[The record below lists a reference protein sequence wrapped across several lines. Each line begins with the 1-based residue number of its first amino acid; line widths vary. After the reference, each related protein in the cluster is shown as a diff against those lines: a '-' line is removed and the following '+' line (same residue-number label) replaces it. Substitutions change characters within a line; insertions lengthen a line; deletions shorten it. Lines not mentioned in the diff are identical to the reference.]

1 MSLIKNIEIDTL
13 KLRNLVVKDNLNN
26 PVLSSFQLFAA
37 GDGNTYWST
46 GVDAQQFID
55 LSTQVNGVNS
65 TLQNFESTASSTI
78 RNITSSLEAEVFSSI
93 YSLSSFIK
101 NLETYSINTTY
112 TDAAIAQYSTG
123 LQSTLTTKYQTIA
136 SSLTL
141 FSLGLQNTS
150 TTAAQI
156 GMQIA
161 ATNASIQ
168 STNALVARNSTI
180 TRSTLFNN
188 QSTYTTSTFNGVF
201 QLESTNFGTLNTLI
215 LANVAY
221 TNNSLNNISTS
232 EGQVLSSIA
241 NIPVLLTSTIVA
253 ASTLVSFGLSTSYV
267 SSVNYTNS
275 KISTLYISTNN
286 QITQTQSTLQAQL
299 ASTTTG
305 LLQSRSVI
313 ISSLI
318 SSIYSISTSN
328 GSTLNYF
335 EQNITIL
342 LSTGLTQ
349 NIYQTFI
356 DLQAYSENI
365 IAGTTSTSNFV
376 INSTNNALQSQS
388 VSSYNGVMNSSFLY
402 ITNNLYTSTI
412 STILPQ
418 MNSTVNGNISAS
430 NAFFTSTIAST
441 TQYFQLLVNATYV
454 AFTQDID
461 AYTANYETQISTQI
475 ANGLSTQ
482 NAILST
488 AIVLNDQLLNQT
500 LSTYV
505 FTLSTF
511 TYSQYLTAPSIIM
524 NKVDNLSS
532 LSNVAEVTGLSS
544 LVAGIVTLDTT
555 NYNNFYVLVSDI
567 GANIFYG
574 LTVSTSQ
581 AKLNQD
587 FTVQIDIK
595 STYQNS
601 FFTLDTSNMSNWLT
615 TPPIYNPNSFSLI
628 TTPTPPQTQVP
639 KADTVQQI
647 YLSSFIGAYII
658 DMRYTP
664 MGMFIKNIQAYPFI
678 YTTAT
683 FSGSIIIP
691 KNVQVNNTQL
701 AAHSSFVYRGTPL
714 QISWQT
720 NDMNIPLGIKFTG
733 VDLYNRPI
741 TSWSGPYDSAP
752 GSAAVKVPT
761 PTAPFAKYDMMYL
774 GVYPNTSLN
783 GNNTTSGNS
792 QNLIFASRP
801 FPSSLYVVNPTINS
815 YIRVL
820 NPGTVNNYIQVT
832 ELRVNNDVNQN
843 MVQVSTNCVFT
854 PDTDTVNINTFPYNG
869 SYTTFGWQNAFDN
882 NPNTYFYG
890 GYTATQINPNA
901 VVAGQF
907 STINAYAMLP
917 PAPLQISS
925 IEVVQGPTYSLQG
938 MQLIMSNRNEGL
950 IANGLFFSTITLI
963 STTTQSFGFS

>member
-13 KLRNLVVKDNLNN
+13 KLRNLVVKDNQNN
-26 PVLSSFQLFAA
+26 PVLSSFHLYAA
-37 GDGNTYWST
+37 GDGTTFWST
-46 GVDAQQFID
+46 GVDAQQFIN
-55 LSTQVNGVNS
+55 LSTKVNNVNS
-65 TLQNFESTASSTI
+65 TLQNFESTATSTI
-78 RNITSSLEAEVFSSI
+78 RNITSSLEADVFSSI
-93 YSLSSFIK
+93 YSLSSFIV
-101 NLETYSINTTY
+101 NLQTYSINTTY

-123 LQSTLTTKYQTIA
+123 VETTLTTRYQTIA

-141 FSLGLQNTS
+141 FTLGLQNTS
-150 TTAAQI
+150 TSVSQI
-156 GMQIA
+156 GVQIA
-161 ATNASIQ
+161 ATNASVVA
-168 STNALVARNSTI
+168 TNALIARNSTI

-188 QSTYTTSTFNGVF
+188 QSTYTTSTFTGLF

-221 TNNSLNNISTS
+221 TTNSLNNISTS
-232 EGQVLSSIA
+232 EGQVLSSIS
-241 NIPVLLTSTIVA
+241 NVPVLLTSTIVA
-253 ASTLVSFGLSTSYV
+253 ASTLAFFGLSTSYV
-267 SSVNYTNS
+267 SSVNYTNAA
-275 KISTLYISTNN
+275 INTLYISTNN
-286 QITQTQSTLQAQL
+286 QIDITQSTLQGQL

-305 LLQSRSVI
+305 LLLSRTQIV
-313 ISSLI
+313 SSLI
-318 SSIYSISTSN
+318 SSIYSISTSS
-328 GSTLNYF
+328 GSTLTYF
-335 EQNITIL
+335 EQNITVL

-356 DLQAYSENI
+356 DLQAYSANL

-376 INSTNNALQSQS
+376 INSTNTALQSQS
-388 VSSYNGVMNSSFLY
+388 LSSYNGVMSSSFLY
-402 ITNNLYTSTI
+402 ITENLYASTI

-418 MNSTVNGNISAS
+418 MNSTVNGNISTS

-461 AYTANYETQISTQI
+461 AYTANYEIQISTQI
-475 ANGLSTQ
+475 ANGLSSQ
-482 NAILST
+482 NAVLST
-488 AIVLNDQLLNQT
+488 AVILNEQLLNET

-505 FTLSTF
+505 FTLSSF
-511 TYSQYLTAPSIIM
+511 TYSQYATAPSIIM
-524 NKVDNLSS
+524 NKVNNLST
-532 LSNVAEVTGLSS
+532 LNNVASVTGLSS

-567 GANIFYG
+567 GANVFYG
-574 LTVSTSQ
+574 LAISTSQ
-581 AKLNQD
+581 AKMNQD

-601 FFTLDTSNMSNWLT
+601 FFTLDTSNMSRWLN

-628 TTPTPPQTQVP
+628 TNSQVP

-647 YLSSFIGAYII
+647 YLSTFIGAYII

-664 MGMFIKNIQAYPFI
+664 MGMFIKNIQTYPFI

-683 FSGSIIIP
+683 FTGSIIIP
-691 KNVQVNNTQL
+691 KNVQVSNQQL
-701 AAHSSFVYRGTPL
+701 AQHSSFVYRGSPI
-714 QISWQT
+714 QVSWQT
-720 NDMNIPLGIKFTG
+720 NDLNIPLGIKFTG
-733 VDLYNRPI
+733 TDLYNRPI
-741 TSWSGPYDSAP
+741 TSWSGPYNSGP
-752 GSAAVKVPT
+752 GTAGIKVPT
-761 PTAPFAKYDMMYL
+761 PAAPFAKYDMMYL
-774 GVYPNTSLN
+774 GVYPNTTLN

-801 FPSSLYVVNPTINS
+801 IPSSLYVVNPTINS

-820 NPGTVNNYIQVT
+820 NPGTVNNYLQVN
-832 ELRVNNDVNQN
+832 EIRVNNDVNQN
-843 MVQVSTNCVFT
+843 MTQVSTNCVFT

-882 NPNTYFYG
+882 NPNTFFYG

-901 VVAGQF
+901 IVAGQF
-907 STINAYAMLP
+907 STTSAFAMLP

-925 IEVVQGPTYSLQG
+925 IEVVQGPTYNLQG

-950 IANGLFFSTITLI
+950 IANGLFYSTITL
-963 STTTQSFGFS
+963 SAANTQSFSFS

>member
-13 KLRNLVVKDNLNN
+13 KLRNLVVKDNQNN
-26 PVLSSFQLFAA
+26 PVLSSFHLYAA
-37 GDGNTYWST
+37 GDGTTFWST
-46 GVDAQQFID
+46 GVDAQQFIN
-55 LSTQVNGVNS
+55 LSTKVNNVNS
-65 TLQNFESTASSTI
+65 TLQNFESSATSTI
-78 RNITSSLEAEVFSSI
+78 RNITSSLEADVFSSI
-93 YSLSSFIK
+93 YSLSSFIV
-101 NLETYSINTTY
+101 NLQTYSINTTY

-123 LQSTLTTKYQTIA
+123 VETTLTTRYQTIA

-141 FSLGLQNTS
+141 FTLGLQNTS
-150 TTAAQI
+150 TSVSQI
-156 GMQIA
+156 GVQIA
-161 ATNASIQ
+161 ATNASVVA
-168 STNALVARNSTI
+168 TNALIARNSTI

-188 QSTYTTSTFNGVF
+188 QSTYTTSTFTGLF

-221 TNNSLNNISTS
+221 TTNSLNNISTS
-232 EGQVLSSIA
+232 EGQVLSSIS
-241 NIPVLLTSTIVA
+241 NVPLLLTSTIVA
-253 ASTLVSFGLSTSYV
+253 ASTLAFFGLSTSYV
-267 SSVNYTNS
+267 SSVNYTNAAIN
-275 KISTLYISTNN
+275 KLYISTNN
-286 QITQTQSTLQAQL
+286 QIDITQSTLQGQL

-305 LLQSRSVI
+305 LLLSRTQIV
-313 ISSLI
+313 SSLI
-318 SSIYSISTSN
+318 SSIYSISTSS
-328 GSTLNYF
+328 GSTLTYF
-335 EQNITIL
+335 EQNITVL

-356 DLQAYSENI
+356 DLQAYSANL

-376 INSTNNALQSQS
+376 INSTNTALQSQS
-388 VSSYNGVMNSSFLY
+388 LSSYNGVMSSSFLY
-402 ITNNLYTSTI
+402 ITENLYASTI

-418 MNSTVNGNISAS
+418 MNSTVNGNISTS

-461 AYTANYETQISTQI
+461 AYTANYEIQISTQI
-475 ANGLSTQ
+475 ANGLSSQ
-482 NAILST
+482 NAVLST
-488 AIVLNDQLLNQT
+488 AVILNEQLLNET

-511 TYSQYLTAPSIIM
+511 TYSQYATAPSIIM
-524 NKVDNLSS
+524 NKVDNLST
-532 LSNVAEVTGLSS
+532 LNNVASVTGLSS

-567 GANIFYG
+567 GANVFYG
-574 LTVSTSQ
+574 LAISTSQ
-581 AKLNQD
+581 AKMNQD

-601 FFTLDTSNMSNWLT
+601 FFTLDTSNMSRWLN

-628 TTPTPPQTQVP
+628 TNSQVP

-647 YLSSFIGAYII
+647 YLSTFIGAYII

-664 MGMFIKNIQAYPFI
+664 MGMFIKNIQTYPFI

-683 FSGSIIIP
+683 FTGSIIIP
-691 KNVQVNNTQL
+691 KNVQVSNQQL
-701 AAHSSFVYRGTPL
+701 AQHSSFVYRGSPI
-714 QISWQT
+714 QVSWQT
-720 NDMNIPLGIKFTG
+720 NDLNIPLGIKFTG
-733 VDLYNRPI
+733 TDLYNRPI
-741 TSWSGPYDSAP
+741 TSWSGPYNSGP
-752 GSAAVKVPT
+752 GTAGIKVPT
-761 PTAPFAKYDMMYL
+761 PAAPFAKYDMMYL
-774 GVYPNTSLN
+774 GVYPNTTLN

-801 FPSSLYVVNPTINS
+801 IPSSLYVVNPTINS

-820 NPGTVNNYIQVT
+820 NPGTVNNYLQVN
-832 ELRVNNDVNQN
+832 EIRVNNDVNQN
-843 MVQVSTNCVFT
+843 MTQVSTNCVFT

-882 NPNTYFYG
+882 NPNTFFYG

-901 VVAGQF
+901 IVAGQF
-907 STINAYAMLP
+907 STTSAFAMLP

-925 IEVVQGPTYSLQG
+925 IEVVQGPTYNLQG

-950 IANGLFFSTITLI
+950 IANGLFYSTITL
-963 STTTQSFGFS
+963 SAANTQSFSFS

>member
-13 KLRNLVVKDNLNN
+13 KLRNLVVKDNQNN
-26 PVLSSFQLFAA
+26 PVLSSFHLYAA
-37 GDGNTYWST
+37 GDGTTFWST
-46 GVDAQQFID
+46 GVDAQQFIN
-55 LSTQVNGVNS
+55 LSTKVNNVNS
-65 TLQNFESTASSTI
+65 TLQNFESTATSTI
-78 RNITSSLEAEVFSSI
+78 RNITSSLEADVFSSI
-93 YSLSSFIK
+93 YSLSSFIV
-101 NLETYSINTTY
+101 NLQTYSINTTY

-123 LQSTLTTKYQTIA
+123 VETTLTTRYQTIA

-141 FSLGLQNTS
+141 FTLGLQNTS
-150 TTAAQI
+150 TSVSQI
-156 GMQIA
+156 GVQIA
-161 ATNASIQ
+161 ATNASVVA
-168 STNALVARNSTI
+168 TNALIARNSTI

-188 QSTYTTSTFNGVF
+188 QSTYTTSTFTGLF

-221 TNNSLNNISTS
+221 TTNSLNNISTS
-232 EGQVLSSIA
+232 EGQVLSSIS
-241 NIPVLLTSTIVA
+241 NVPLLLTSTIVA
-253 ASTLVSFGLSTSYV
+253 ASTLAFFGLSTSYV
-267 SSVNYTNS
+267 SSVNYTNAAIN
-275 KISTLYISTNN
+275 KLYISTNN
-286 QITQTQSTLQAQL
+286 QIDITQSTLQGQL

-305 LLQSRSVI
+305 LLLSRTQIV
-313 ISSLI
+313 SSLI
-318 SSIYSISTSN
+318 SSIYSISTSS
-328 GSTLNYF
+328 GSTLTYF
-335 EQNITIL
+335 EQNITVL

-356 DLQAYSENI
+356 DLQAYSANL

-376 INSTNNALQSQS
+376 INSTNTALQSQS
-388 VSSYNGVMNSSFLY
+388 LSSYNGVMSSSFLY
-402 ITNNLYTSTI
+402 ITENLYASTI

-418 MNSTVNGNISAS
+418 MNSTVNGNISTS

-461 AYTANYETQISTQI
+461 AYTANYEIQISTQI
-475 ANGLSTQ
+475 ANGLSSQ
-482 NAILST
+482 NAVLST
-488 AIVLNDQLLNQT
+488 AVILNEQLLNET

-511 TYSQYLTAPSIIM
+511 TYSQYATAPSIIM
-524 NKVDNLSS
+524 NKVDNLST
-532 LSNVAEVTGLSS
+532 LNNVASVTGLSS

-567 GANIFYG
+567 GANVFYG
-574 LTVSTSQ
+574 LAISTSQ
-581 AKLNQD
+581 AKMNQD

-601 FFTLDTSNMSNWLT
+601 FFTLDTSNMSRWLN

-628 TTPTPPQTQVP
+628 TNSQVP

-647 YLSSFIGAYII
+647 YLSTFIGAYII

-664 MGMFIKNIQAYPFI
+664 MGMFIKNIQTYPFI

-683 FSGSIIIP
+683 FTGSIIIP
-691 KNVQVNNTQL
+691 KNVQVSNQQL
-701 AAHSSFVYRGTPL
+701 AQHSSFVYRGSPI
-714 QISWQT
+714 QVSWQT
-720 NDMNIPLGIKFTG
+720 NDLNIPLGIKFTG
-733 VDLYNRPI
+733 TDLYNRPI
-741 TSWSGPYDSAP
+741 TSWSGPYNSGP
-752 GSAAVKVPT
+752 GTAGIKVPT
-761 PTAPFAKYDMMYL
+761 PAAPFAKYDMMYL
-774 GVYPNTSLN
+774 GVYPNTTLN

-801 FPSSLYVVNPTINS
+801 IPSSLYVVNPTINS

-820 NPGTVNNYIQVT
+820 NPGTVNNYLQVN
-832 ELRVNNDVNQN
+832 EIRVNNDVNQN
-843 MVQVSTNCVFT
+843 MTQVSTNCVFT

-882 NPNTYFYG
+882 NANTFFYG

-901 VVAGQF
+901 IVAGQF
-907 STINAYAMLP
+907 STTSAFAMLP

-925 IEVVQGPTYSLQG
+925 IEVVQGPTYNLQG

-950 IANGLFFSTITLI
+950 IANGLFYSTITL
-963 STTTQSFGFS
+963 SAANTQSFSFS